1 MKLFVKTLL
10 FFIGVIAFQAA
21 LTILFLTA
29 VTERTNLEEAR
40 QELGYEASILY
51 DSFNSWKRQIWM
63 SLIAIQNDERLA
75 QFLASSRGYLPEE
88 DVSASLK
95 EFLVVSKID
104 HLLLATPDGSLR
116 GTLPATYA
124 TFSTADLKNLRN
136 EKTHPYIELRYIQST
151 PHIVGITSINL
162 GGGNL
167 IHVFLL
173 KRIDQDFFKQLIL
186 NRKSQVALF
195 HDGRYVGGSFSEAPP
210 GAALESAS
218 VQVSYL
224 ERYNEKIGSGRF
236 NIAYQIIGSLDTER
250 LYLATFL
257 SNDPYNRKIVQVS
270 RAVLLVSLAGALF
283 TLLLS
288 LFFSRNITRPIAELL
303 RGMEQVKSGAYYT
316 RVGSPGGYEI
326 SRLFKGFNTMAG
338 ELHQNQVAMKEHI
351 RETTL
356 LKEYNEKIIN
366 SIQAA
371 IAIVDRKLV
380 VETANHFFLNFFGL
394 EGRRVIGKRLLD
406 LGLDIVDR
414 SIADKVEAIFSREQ
428 DSYSEVKRS
437 GDNKVYEIKLY
448 PFYSS
453 GEQLREASGCV
464 FMIDDIS
471 VKTEL
476 EQKIFRAEKLASI
489 SMLSAGMAH
498 EINNPLSSMLSN
510 VQNLIADESDPE
522 RRISLKWIERETR
535 RIAVIVRQLL
545 NFTATDS
552 LHAPEAEVNAVVE
565 ETIGLIHCS
574 LAREKR
580 IKIDT
585 RLAEGLPPAVVNRG
599 ELGQVTLNLIKNAV
613 QAIPG
618 EGRILVCTHLNGG
631 RICLSVADS
640 GDGIPEDVI
649 PRIFDPF
656 FTTKDNGEGTG
667 LGLSVVYGII
677 TKYGGTIDIRS
688 HEGRGTRIAI
698 ALPAMERE
706 GGE

>member
-21 LTILFLTA
+21 LTILFLTE

-40 QELGYEASILY
+40 QELAYEASILY

-75 QFLASSRGYLPEE
+75 RFLASSRGYLPEE

-104 HLLLATPDGSLR
+104 HLLLATPGGSIR
-116 GTLPATYA
+116 GTLPTTYA
-124 TFSTADLKNLRN
+124 TFSTADLQNLRN
-136 EKTHPYIELRYIQST
+136 EKTHPYIELRYIQAT
-151 PHIVGITSINL
+151 PHMVGITSINL
-162 GGGNL
+162 GGENL

-173 KRIDQDFFKQLIL
+173 KRIDQDFFRQLIL
-186 NRKSQVALF
+186 NRKSQIALF
-195 HDGRYVGGSFSEAPP
+195 HDGLYVSGSFAEVPSEAALKP
-210 GAALESAS
+210 GT
-218 VQVSYL
+218 VQSSYL
-224 ERYNEKIGSGRF
+224 ERYNEKTGSGRF
-236 NIAYQIIGSLDTER
+236 NIAFQRIGSVDTER
-250 LYLATFL
+250 MYLATFL

-303 RGMEQVKSGAYYT
+303 RGMEQVKSGAFSI
-316 RVGSPGGYEI
+316 RVDSPGSYEI

-338 ELHQNQVAMKEHI
+338 ELHQSQMEMKEYL
-351 RETTL
+351 RETVL

-366 SIQAA
+366 SIRAA
-371 IAIVDRKLV
+371 IAIVNKELI
-380 VETANHFFLNFFGL
+380 VETANHFFLDFFGL
-394 EGRRVIGKRLLD
+394 ERRMAIGKRLLD
-406 LGLDIVDR
+406 LGLDIVDQ
-414 SIADKVEAIFSREQ
+414 SVVDKVGAILAREQ

-437 GDNKVYEIKLY
+437 SDDKVYEVKLY

-453 GEQLREASGCV
+453 GEHLREASGCV

-498 EINNPLSSMLSN
+498 EINNPLGSMLTN
-510 VQNLIADESDPE
+510 VQNLIADENDPE
-522 RRISLKWIERETR
+522 RSISLRWIERETR
-535 RIAVIVRQLL
+535 RIASIVRQLL

-552 LHAPEAEVNAVVE
+552 LHAPGAEVNSVVE
-565 ETIGLIHCS
+565 ETIGLIRCS
-574 LAREKR
+574 LARESR
-580 IKIDT
+580 IRIDT
-585 RLAEGLPPAVVNRG
+585 RLAAGLPPAGLNRD
-599 ELGQVTLNLIKNAV
+599 ELGQVTLNLVKNAV

-618 EGRILVCTHLNGG
+618 EGRILVCTHLNGR

-640 GDGIPEDVI
+640 GYGIPKDII

-677 TKYGGTIDIRS
+677 TKYGGTIDVRS
-688 HEGRGTRIAI
+688 HEGGGTRIGI
-698 ALPAMERE
+698 TLPALE
-706 GGE
+706 GEADE

>member
-10 FFIGVIAFQAA
+10 FFIGVIAFQAV
-21 LTILFLTA
+21 LTILFLTE
-29 VTERTNLEEAR
+29 VMERTNLEEAK
-40 QELGYEASILY
+40 QELSYEASILY

-75 QFLASSRGYLPEE
+75 RFLASSRGYLPEE

-104 HLLLATPDGSLR
+104 HLLLATPGGSLR

-136 EKTHPYIELRYIQST
+136 EKTHPYIELRYIQAA
-151 PHIVGITSINL
+151 PYIIGITGINL
-162 GGGNL
+162 GREEP

-173 KRIDQDFFKQLIL
+173 KRIDQDFFRQLIL
-186 NRKSQVALF
+186 NRKSQIALF
-195 HDGRYVGGSFSEAPP
+195 HDGRYVSGSFVEAAPET
-210 GAALESAS
+210 ALESES
-218 VQVSYL
+218 VEASYL
-224 ERYNEKIGSGRF
+224 ERYNEKIGGGRY
-236 NIAYQIIGSLDTER
+236 NIAFQRIGTLDTER

-257 SNDPYNRKIVQVS
+257 SNDPYNRKILQVS
-270 RAVLLVSLAGALF
+270 RAVLLISLAGALF

-303 RGMEQVKSGAYYT
+303 KGMERVKAGAYST
-316 RVGSPGGYEI
+316 QVGFPGGYEI
-326 SRLFKGFNTMAG
+326 SRLFEGFNTMAG
-338 ELHQNQVAMKEHI
+338 KLHQSQMAMKEYVQ
-351 RETTL
+351 ETVL

-371 IAIVDRKLV
+371 IAIVNRELI
-380 VETANHFFLNFFGL
+380 VETANHFFLDFFDL
-394 EGRRVIGKRLLD
+394 EGRTVIGKKLLD
-406 LGLDIVDR
+406 LGLDIVDQ
-414 SIADKVEAIFSREQ
+414 SIADKMGAIFAREQ
-428 DSYSEVKRS
+428 DSHSEVKRS
-437 GDNKVYEIKLY
+437 GNNKVYEIKLY

-464 FMIDDIS
+464 FMIDDVS
-471 VKTEL
+471 EKTEL
-476 EQKIFRAEKLASI
+476 EHKIFRAEKLASI

-498 EINNPLSSMLSN
+498 EINNPLSSMLTN

-535 RIAVIVRQLL
+535 RIAGIVRQLL

-552 LHAPEAEVNAVVE
+552 LHAPGAEVNTVVE
-565 ETIGLIHCS
+565 ETIGLIRCS
-574 LAREKR
+574 FASEKR

-585 RLAEGLPPAVVNRG
+585 RLAAGLPPAVMNRD

-640 GDGIPEDVI
+640 GGGIPKDVI

-677 TKYGGTIDIRS
+677 TKYGGRIDVRS
-688 HEGRGTRIAI
+688 HEARGTRIGI
-698 ALPAMERE
+698 TLPAMGRG

>member
-21 LTILFLTA
+21 LTILFLTE
-29 VTERTNLEEAR
+29 VTERTNLDEAR
-40 QELGYEASILY
+40 KELGYEASILY

-75 QFLASSRGYLPEE
+75 RFLASSRGYLPEE

-104 HLLLATPDGSLR
+104 HLLLTTPGGSLR
-116 GTLPATYA
+116 GTLPTTYA
-124 TFSTADLKNLRN
+124 TFSVADLRNLRN
-136 EKTHPYIELRYIQST
+136 KKSHPYIELRYIQAI
-151 PHIVGITSINL
+151 PHMVGVTSINL
-162 GGGNL
+162 GGENL

-173 KRIDQDFFKQLIL
+173 KRIDQEFCRQLIL
-186 NRKSQVALF
+186 NRKSQIALF
-195 HDGRYVGGSFSEAPP
+195 HDGRYLSGSFAEDPPEAVMGP
-210 GAALESAS
+210 GT
-218 VQVSYL
+218 VQPSYL
-224 ERYNEKIGSGRF
+224 ERYNEKIGSERF
-236 NIAYQIIGSLDTER
+236 NIACQRIGSLDTER

-257 SNDPYNRKIVQVS
+257 SNEPYNRKILQVS

-303 RGMEQVKSGAYYT
+303 RGMEQVKSGAYST
-316 RVGSPGGYEI
+316 RVNSPGGYEI

-338 ELHQNQVAMKEHI
+338 ELHQSQVEMKEYI
-351 RETTL
+351 RETVL

-366 SIQAA
+366 SIQTA
-371 IAIVDRKLV
+371 IAIVNKELI
-380 VETANHFFLNFFGL
+380 VETANHFFLNSFGL
-394 EGRRVIGKRLLD
+394 EGRPVIGKRLLELD
-406 LGLDIVDR
+406 LDIVDR
-414 SIADKVEAIFSREQ
+414 NIVDKVGAILVRER
-428 DSYSEVKRS
+428 DSYSDVKRS

-448 PFYSS
+448 PFYRS

-498 EINNPLSSMLSN
+498 EINNPLSSMLTN

-522 RRISLKWIERETR
+522 RHISLRWIEQETR
-535 RIAVIVRQLL
+535 RIASIVRQLL

-552 LHAPEAEVNAVVE
+552 LHAPGAEVNAIVE
-565 ETIGLIHCS
+565 ETIGLIRCS

-580 IKIDT
+580 IRIDT
-585 RLAEGLPPAVVNRG
+585 RLAAGLPPAGMNG
-599 ELGQVTLNLIKNAV
+599 DELGQVTLNLIKNAI

-618 EGRILVCTHLNGG
+618 KGRILVCTRLNRR

-640 GDGIPEDVI
+640 GEGIPKDII

-677 TKYGGTIDIRS
+677 TKYGGTIDVRS
-688 HEGRGTRIAI
+688 HEGRGTRIGLT
-698 ALPAMERE
+698 LPALDGEV
-706 GGE
+706 GG